1 MTTRPIHLGSLDE
14 GQVALADDNDDVR
27 GLVVLDANGH
37 RIGEVDDIV
46 VDEEQ
51 RRARLLVVASG
62 GVLGL
67 GAQRHL
73 VPVEAVARVS
83 DHVRLQHSADMVPKS
98 HEIDAQVDPA
108 DYAAV
113 YSHYGYTPFWD
124 SDDTGSYFHEPRWR

>member
-1 MTTRPIHLGSLDE
+1 MTTLPIQLLSLNE
-14 GQVALADDNDDVR
+14 GAIDLADDTDDIR

-37 RIGEVDDIV
+37 RIGEVDDMLI
-46 VDEEQ
+46 DEAQ
-51 RRARLLVVASG
+51 QRARMLVVASG

-83 DHVRLQHSADMVPKS
+83 DHVRLQHSADTVPKT
-98 HEIDAQVDPA
+98 HDIDARVDPG

-124 SDDTGSYFHEPRWR
+124 PNHTGSYLHEPRW

>member
-1 MTTRPIHLGSLDE
+1 MTTLPIQLLSLNE
-14 GQVALADDNDDVR
+14 GAIDLADDTDDIR

-37 RIGEVDDIV
+37 RIGEVDDMLI
-46 VDEEQ
+46 DEAQ
-51 RRARLLVVASG
+51 QRARMLVVASG

-83 DHVRLQHSADMVPKS
+83 DHVRLQHSADMVSKT
-98 HEIDAQVDPA
+98 HNIDAQVDPG

-124 SDDTGSYFHEPRWR
+124 PNHTGSYFHEPRW